1 MTTSARVCAQE
12 HGSSCFGTL
21 QGISPDF
28 YEWPVGPL
36 RSIRFIGEI
45 YIFMAWWRHHKEKV
59 GSFDQRVMLLSI
71 KRTGIARKA
80 SRSCLS
86 SILYTTVKNL
96 QFRNTSDLD

>member
-28 YEWPVGPL
+28 NEWPVGPL

-45 YIFMAWWRHHKEKV
+45 YIFMAWWRHHKE
-59 GSFDQRVMLLSI
+59 
-71 KRTGIARKA
+71 
-80 SRSCLS
+80 
-86 SILYTTVKNL
+86 
-96 QFRNTSDLD
+96 